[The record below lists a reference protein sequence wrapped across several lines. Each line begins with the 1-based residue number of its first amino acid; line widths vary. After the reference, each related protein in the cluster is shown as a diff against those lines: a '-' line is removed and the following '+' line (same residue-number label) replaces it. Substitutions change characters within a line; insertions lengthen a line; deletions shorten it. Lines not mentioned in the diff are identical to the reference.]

1 MTRAAE
7 LAKIIGKG
15 SVAIH
20 GEAGTTS
27 SGSTGKT
34 TNLQQGLAKSWVGT
48 AKDGAAD
55 DTFNIGSF
63 TDLGT
68 GSDNACTYTS
78 AMANDDYSVPTSSYN
93 NSVGNRTVTTY
104 GKTTLLFK
112 MRTFNP
118 ADASTSG
125 NEQDAVVFGDLA

>member
-1 MTRAAE
+1 MSTLNVDALVGVSSAN
-7 LAKIIGKG
+7 
-15 SVAIH
+15 AITVR
-20 GEAGTTS
+20 GEGTATTS
-27 SGSTGKT
+27 
-34 TNLQQGLAKSWVGT
+34 LQQGLAKAWVGT

-63 TDLGT
+63 TDLGS